1 MKKLLIIA
9 LLFFGCAPLSQ
20 SNTTEFFGIAVSD
33 MKKLDK
39 FTITSYSDSAGVS
52 YKHKSSMNNDI
63 SAWGEYYDSG
73 IRISITNNT
82 SMPLFSNYFLDEFLI
97 SDKSENIYT
106 LTKQEITYDPTGDI
120 YPNHQANF
128 KFLYL
133 PIDREE
139 ILMIMVNLG
148 RRNTIVL
155 KRLPKPESVTNP

>member
-1 MKKLLIIA
+1 
-9 LLFFGCAPLSQ
+9 
-20 SNTTEFFGIAVSD
+20 
-33 MKKLDK
+33 
-39 FTITSYSDSAGVS
+39 
-52 YKHKSSMNNDI
+52 MNNDI

-97 SDKSENIYT
+97 SDKSANIYT
-106 LTKQEITYDPTGDI
+106 LTKQEITYYPTGDI

-148 RRNTIVL
+148 GRNTIVL